1 MNGKKSTKLFDEKLK
16 KYEQFLVDF
25 HKDIGQS
32 KRVNQ
37 KFITIGTYLL
47 IYDKLTQS
55 ELAELTGFS
64 SGTISTYLSVM
75 EGMGIINKHRIPK
88 THTYKYGFYVPISDI
103 IMDRY
108 DESLESVLSLKTI
121 LTKKR
126 AELDDLNTKSKTGA
140 ERLLKRTEEL
150 ISALDYYKDFISI
163 LMKEGISDE

>member
-1 MNGKKSTKLFDEKLK
+1 VNEKKSTKLFDKKLN

-25 HKDIGQS
+25 HNDIGQS
-32 KRVNQ
+32 KRVNE

-55 ELAELTGFS
+55 DLAELTSYS

-75 EGMGIINKHRIPK
+75 EGMGIINKRRIPK

-121 LTKKR
+121 LTNKKE
-126 AELDDLNTKSKTGA
+126 ELEDLTAKSKTGA
-140 ERLLKRTEEL
+140 KHLLKRIKEL
-150 ISALDYYKDFISI
+150 INAFDYYEDFISI
-163 LMKEGISDE
+163 LRKEGISVE